1 MAFLSFEIEHC
12 DGTEFVLM
20 PACAYNGNRFPV
32 LKKEYPPMFTP
43 EEASVDMPSY
53 ITDVPR
59 LESDGTGRIEVT
71 TGDLAVPCVGVFL
84 PGRKQAVFVFTVQS
98 LDGQN
103 IGIAYERG
111 TVELTWPARRTFLYR
126 WPHMVP
132 NPEPWHNQ
140 PAEIPAK
147 ILRVECEN
155 LSEFYRIFFE
165 NRKCMGMDD
174 ERPDVMPRAEQK
186 RILIKKYN
194 RENWFAD
201 QEFYGT
207 VTTSDPS
214 GRWFQAGWIGGGML
228 SYALLK
234 IGGTQEQ
241 LRARKTL
248 RFMLGMQHESG
259 LFWGGFTDNGLEN
272 VDGFG
277 IPGTEFWTSIRK
289 NSDILYYL
297 IKHLALLDPAE
308 TLFSAAEESARKLAQ
323 VLTEIW
329 HTHGQM
335 GQFADIRTGKLVVG
349 NSAAGALAAGAL
361 ASAAQ
366 SFGRQDWLQA
376 ASEIGEWLYD
386 TFTARGYS
394 NGGPNEIL
402 QCPDSESAIALLES
416 YAALYQ
422 VTRKQRW
429 LDAARDAAH
438 QLSSWVVAYNYAFPA
453 GSEFARLGMKTVGAV
468 FANVQNKHAA
478 PGLCTFSGV
487 SIRRLYY
494 WTGDARY
501 LELYLDV
508 TQTMAQYISTEER
521 PIYSWSVPKDATANS
536 QNDVTVDSMPLNS
549 GYVCERVN
557 MSDWETEKCVGGVF
571 NASCTWCEINSLLML
586 ADDCNIEAH

>member
-1 MAFLSFEIEHC
+1 MASLSFEIEHC

-43 EEASVDMPSY
+43 EEASLDMPSY
-53 ITDVPR
+53 ITDVPC

-84 PGRKQAVFVFTVQS
+84 PNRKQAVFVFTVQS

-111 TVELTWPARRTFLYR
+111 TVELTWPARRTLLYR

-132 NPEPWHNQ
+132 NPEPWCDQ

-147 ILRVECEN
+147 ILRVQCEN
-155 LSEFYRIFFE
+155 ISEFYRIFFE

-174 ERPDVMPRAEQK
+174 ERPNVLPRAEQK
-186 RILIKKYN
+186 RILIEKYN
-194 RENWFAD
+194 RENWFVD

-207 VTTSDPS
+207 VTTSDS
-214 GRWFQAGWIGGGML
+214 SRRWFQPGWIGGGMPGFGV
-228 SYALLK
+228 LK

-478 PGLCTFSGV
+478 PGLCTFSGE